1 MEFQEKDDPQPQ
13 ETSVERRGQ
22 GKKRARQGVR
32 KDEEKST
39 SNAEWSYVDN
49 IMVYVQYDESHVV
62 PHKKKWP
69 SRVQNAD
76 VSAFT

>member
-1 MEFQEKDDPQPQ
+1 MEFQEKNDPQPQ

-39 SNAEWSYVDN
+39 SKSNAEWTQVDDM
-49 IMVYVQYDESHVV
+49 MVYVQ
-62 PHKKKWP
+62 
-69 SRVQNAD
+69 
-76 VSAFT
+76 